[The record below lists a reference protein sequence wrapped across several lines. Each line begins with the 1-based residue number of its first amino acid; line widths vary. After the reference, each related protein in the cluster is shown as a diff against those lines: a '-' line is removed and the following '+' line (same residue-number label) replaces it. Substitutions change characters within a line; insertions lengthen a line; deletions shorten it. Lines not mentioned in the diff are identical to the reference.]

1 MPAGHDPAKIRR
13 EAARLLISLPQDWSL
28 PLKKLFRGRVRLIL
42 LLAVLLA
49 AATALTAALSGT
61 AWGSRTVQAV
71 LTLVSQRVF
80 PR

>member
-1 MPAGHDPAKIRR
+1 M
-13 EAARLLISLPQDWSL
+13 
-28 PLKKLFRGRVRLIL
+28 KKLFRGRVRLIL

-71 LTLVSQRVF
+71 LTPFRSGF